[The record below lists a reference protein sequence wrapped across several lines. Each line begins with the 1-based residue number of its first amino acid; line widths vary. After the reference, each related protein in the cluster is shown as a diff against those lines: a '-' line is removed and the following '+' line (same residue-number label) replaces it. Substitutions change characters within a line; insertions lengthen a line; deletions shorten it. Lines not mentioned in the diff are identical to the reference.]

1 MTRKDFELI
10 ASKIAGARRGSSEE
24 GQNLLDYLAREIADT
39 ISESHPRFD
48 SFRFLVA
55 CGVWQVTEMDGVTN
69 LVSGNSR
76 VFLS

>member
-10 ASKIAGARRGSSEE
+10 ANKIAGARRGTTED
-24 GQNLLDYLAREIADT
+24 GQNLLDYLARDLAET
-39 ISESHPRFD
+39 ISETHPRFD

-55 CGVWQVTEMDGVTN
+55 CGVWQETEINGITS

-76 VFLS
+76 VFL